1 MLHRAVLLDGKAV
14 VQHVGSLLAPD
25 TSVIQRPCYQITLL
39 YPLMFLRWQNIHLY
53 AVV

>member
-14 VQHVGSLLAPD
+14 DVCSILAPD

-39 YPLMFLRWQNIHLY
+39 YPQMFLRRQNIHFY
-53 AVV
+53 MQ